1 MFTLQPNLVV
11 ESRVHPSLHS
21 NCHHQIVFAKL
32 NLMICYPRPYSG
44 IIQKLILTL
53 SEEQFV
59 TLIGKKVSLTLL
71 LPKTLYLK
79 LKKLSIKQS

>member
-21 NCHHQIVFAKL
+21 NCHHQIVFTKF
-32 NLMICYPRPYSG
+32 NLMICYPPPYSG

-53 SEEQFV
+53 SEEQLV
-59 TLIGKKVSLTLL
+59 TLIGKKLSLTLL
-71 LPKTLYLK
+71 WPKK
-79 LKKLSIKQS
+79 SVFFSIKQS